1 MHPID
6 KKSGIRLFLYIA
18 INTIPAIVK
27 WLTLTF
33 DTSPRGLAILAF
45 ETLLTA
51 LTTWRAYM
59 DSGGLP
65 PKTLPAEPAIPPATP
80 DAGPKPPGAAIG
92 AVIVAFLALTLS
104 GCANAPALRIHLV
117 ATPATISLEY
127 NQNQHTEK

>member
-33 DTSPRGLAILAF
+33 DTSPRGILILLF
-45 ETLLTA
+45 ETVLTA

-65 PKTLPAEPAIPPATP
+65 PKTPAPTEPPAMP
-80 DAGPKPPGAAIG
+80 EAGPKPPGAAIG
-92 AVIVAFLALTLS
+92 AVAAVLILLFMS
-104 GCANAPALRIHLV
+104 GCANPPALRIHLV

-127 NQNQHTEK
+127 NQKPHIEK